1 LLYKALQL
9 YTWWYMKELIRIT
22 MLLDHYGTLLTEKQN
37 QILKMYYEEDY
48 SLAEIAYNYN
58 ITRQA
63 AFDAIKKGEAV
74 LNKYEQAL
82 NLAQKQ
88 TEKEKTAEEIRNLL
102 KKLTVSE
109 NEIGEIKKIE
119 KLLDK
124 ICE

>member
-1 LLYKALQL
+1 MLYKALQL

-22 MLLDHYGTLLTEKQN
+22 MLLDYYGTLLTEKQN

-48 SLAEIAYNYN
+48 SLAEIADNYN

-74 LNKYEQAL
+74 LNKYEHAL

-88 TEKEKTAEEIRNLL
+88 AEKEKTAEEIRNLL
-102 KKLTVSE
+102 NKLTINQTE
-109 NEIGEIKKIE
+109 ADLIGNIE

-124 ICE
+124 ITE

>member
-1 LLYKALQL
+1 
-9 YTWWYMKELIRIT
+9 MKELVKIT
-22 MLLDHYGTLLTEKQN
+22 MLLDYYGTLLTEKQS

-48 SLAEIAYNYN
+48 SLAEIADTYN

-88 TEKEKTAEEIRNLL
+88 TEKEKTVQEIRNLL
-102 KKLTVSE
+102 NKLAVNQAE
-109 NEIGEIKKIE
+109 AGVIVKIE
-119 KLLDK
+119 KLVDK
-124 ICE
+124 ITE

>member
-1 LLYKALQL
+1 
-9 YTWWYMKELIRIT
+9 MKELIRIT
-22 MLLDHYGTLLTEKQN
+22 MLLDYYGTLLTEKQN

-48 SLAEIAYNYN
+48 SLAEIADNYN

-102 KKLTVSE
+102 SKLAINQTEAGV
-109 NEIGEIKKIE
+109 IGKIE

-124 ICE
+124 ITE

>member
-1 LLYKALQL
+1 
-9 YTWWYMKELIRIT
+9 MKELIRIT
-22 MLLDHYGTLLTEKQN
+22 MLIDYYGTLLTEKQN

-48 SLAEIAYNYN
+48 SLAEIADNYN

-74 LNKYEQAL
+74 LNKYEYAL

-102 KKLTVSE
+102 NNLTINQ
-109 NEIGEIKKIE
+109 NEAEVIKKIE

-124 ICE
+124 ITE

>member
-1 LLYKALQL
+1 
-9 YTWWYMKELIRIT
+9 MKELVKIT
-22 MLLDHYGTLLTEKQN
+22 MLLDYYGTLLTEKQS

-48 SLAEIAYNYN
+48 SLAEIADTYN

-88 TEKEKTAEEIRNLL
+88 TEKEKTAQEIRNLL
-102 KKLTVSE
+102 NKLTVNQAE
-109 NEIGEIKKIE
+109 AGVIVKIE
-119 KLLDK
+119 KLVDK
-124 ICE
+124 ITE